1 MIIGYFV
8 LLFPL
13 AALLSLACY
22 LPYGLIRRARE
33 IRVPMIRHVV
43 CYALIGV
50 VWSILFVTLLI
61 GGVSFQPGY
70 RLLNLTPFIWLR
82 ETYVMGFGPM
92 IEQLAM
98 NVAILVPMG
107 FLRPAVCRR
116 MRVWWKTAAAVAL
129 AMLAVETIQYF
140 IGRSADIDDLIMNTA
155 GGLIGYGLF
164 ALANRCLSCRRWWRR
179 AIGDL

>member
-1 MIIGYFV
+1 M
-8 LLFPL
+8 
-13 AALLSLACY
+13 
-22 LPYGLIRRARE
+22 LPCSCL
-33 IRVPMIRHVV
+33 
-43 CYALIGV
+43 
-50 VWSILFVTLLI
+50 
-61 GGVSFQPGY
+61 
-70 RLLNLTPFIWLR
+70 
-82 ETYVMGFGPM
+82 
-92 IEQLAM
+92 
-98 NVAILVPMG
+98 G
-107 FLRPAVCRR
+107 FLLPAVCRR

>member
-98 NVAILVPMG
+98 NVAMLVPG
-107 FLRPAVCRR
+107 LSSSRRLPPDARLVENGRRRRPCH
-116 MRVWWKTAAAVAL
+116 
-129 AMLAVETIQYF
+129 
-140 IGRSADIDDLIMNTA
+140 A
-155 GGLIGYGLF
+155 GGGNHPILYRSVGGY
-164 ALANRCLSCRRWWRR
+164 
-179 AIGDL
+179 